1 MLEPYETH
9 NALALDR
16 VIAISQKRS
25 SSGLTVALTAMEV
38 YGHVGGLLRYL
49 ISKDVEEDPDLAGFL
64 PIGLIATAKDR
75 AGRPYEIF
83 DRGGPSA
90 VKGSTEGALEVPIGG
105 AAEELTVTVTAV
117 VGLEVGPIRRGGGLT
132 REGSWAFHF
141 SVVS

>member
-49 ISKDVEEDPDLAGFL
+49 ISKDVEEDPGLAGFL

-83 DRGGPSA
+83 DRGGSSA
-90 VKGSTEGALEVPIGG
+90 VKGSTEGALEVPVGG
-105 AAEELTVTVTAV
+105 AAEELTVSVTAV
-117 VGLEVGPIRRGGGLT
+117 VGLEVGPIRRGGAPQ
-132 REGSWAFHF
+132 REGSWAFRF
-141 SVVS
+141 SVVP

>member
-1 MLEPYETH
+1 
-9 NALALDR
+9 
-16 VIAISQKRS
+16 
-25 SSGLTVALTAMEV
+25 MEV

-49 ISKDVEEDPDLAGFL
+49 ISKDVEEDPGLAGFL

-83 DRGGPSA
+83 DREAPSA

-117 VGLEVGPIRRGGGLT
+117 VGAEVGPIRRGGAPQ
-132 REGSWAFHF
+132 REGSWAFRF
-141 SVVS
+141 SVVP